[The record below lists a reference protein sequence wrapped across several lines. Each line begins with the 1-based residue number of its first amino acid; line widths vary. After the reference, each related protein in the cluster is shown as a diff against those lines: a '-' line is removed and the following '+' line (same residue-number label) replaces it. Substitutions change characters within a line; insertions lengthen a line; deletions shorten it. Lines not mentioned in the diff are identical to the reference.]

1 MPPRHVRRFT
11 AALLLAASAAAA
23 ADLQAARATAQAV
36 CAACHGANGVSVA
49 GHIPNLAGQKA
60 SYLEGQLLAF
70 QDGSRASAVMRPIV
84 AQLAAADIAGLAAH
98 FAALPGAAPGATSAA
113 LPHLV
118 RTGVRFPAGGLA
130 GYTHYQTL
138 DMPETRRVQRY
149 HANAVAL
156 HAARDGQPLPD
167 GAMLIVA
174 VHAARLDADGR
185 PVVGADGHFEAARL
199 ISYSAMG
206 REAGWGRDVPEL
218 LRNGDWNYALLDA
231 DGHVRPGINQA
242 ECLACHKAQE
252 KSGFVFT
259 LEPLTAAA
267 KARGARQSR

>member
-1 MPPRHVRRFT
+1 MPPRHARHVT
-11 AALLLAASAAAA
+11 AALLLAASAAGA
-23 ADLQAARATAQAV
+23 ADPQAARATAHAV

-60 SYLEGQLLAF
+60 AYLEAQLTAF
-70 QDGSRASAVMRPIV
+70 QDGSRASAVMRPI
-84 AQLAAADIAGLAAH
+84 ATRLAAADIAGLAAH
-98 FAALPGAAPGATSAA
+98 FAGLPGAVPGATSAA

-118 RTGVRFPAGGLA
+118 RTGVRFPAAGLA

-138 DMPETRRVQRY
+138 DVPETRRVQRY
-149 HANAVAL
+149 HANAVAVR
-156 HAARDGQPLPD
+156 AARDGQPLPD

-185 PVVGADGHFEAARL
+185 PIVGADGRFEAGQL

-206 REAGWGRDVPEL
+206 RETGWGRDVPEL
-218 LRNGDWNYALLDA
+218 VRNGDWNYALLDA
-231 DGHVRPGINQA
+231 EGHVRPGINQA

-252 KSGFVFT
+252 QSGFVFT

-267 KARGARQSR
+267 KARAAR